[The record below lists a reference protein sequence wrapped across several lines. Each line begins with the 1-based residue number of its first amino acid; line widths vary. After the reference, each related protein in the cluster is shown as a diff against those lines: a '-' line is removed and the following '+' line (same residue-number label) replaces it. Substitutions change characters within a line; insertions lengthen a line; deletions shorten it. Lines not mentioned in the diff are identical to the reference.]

1 MKSSEILT
9 KQLIKAI
16 NLKVGQNSGSR
27 FSLAISGGSSPLNLF
42 RLWSGKYLNKIN
54 WSSLDLFWVDERCV
68 SPDNPESN
76 YGTAKKNLL
85 DKIPLQK
92 DHIYRI
98 KGENDPS
105 VEANRYDEFVKSYFG
120 NIPGFDM
127 VILGIGGDGHT
138 SSIFPGQDHLL
149 KSNKIYEES
158 VNPNSGQKRVALTSN
173 GIFNSSIV
181 CFYISGPDKLSILEE
196 ISLNYGKPLFPA
208 GFIMKN
214 ATDPIVF
221 WEDSLMSSDSIS
233 KIIDKMPNVQLIIS

>member
-16 NLKVGQNSGSR
+16 NGKAVQNPESR

-105 VEANRYDEFVKSYFG
+105 EEAIRYDEFVRTYLG
-120 NIPGFDM
+120 NNPGFDM

-149 KSNKIYEES
+149 KSKNIYEES
-158 VNPNSGQKRVALTSN
+158 FNPNSGQKRVALTSN
-173 GIFNSSIV
+173 GILNSRIV
-181 CFYISGPDKLSILEE
+181 CFYISGPEKSSVLEE
-196 ISLNYGKPLFPA
+196 ISMNYGKPLFPA
-208 GFIMKN
+208 GYIMKN

-221 WEDSLMSSDSIS
+221 WDNSLNSSENFPIIINKMS
-233 KIIDKMPNVQLIIS
+233 NVQLIIS